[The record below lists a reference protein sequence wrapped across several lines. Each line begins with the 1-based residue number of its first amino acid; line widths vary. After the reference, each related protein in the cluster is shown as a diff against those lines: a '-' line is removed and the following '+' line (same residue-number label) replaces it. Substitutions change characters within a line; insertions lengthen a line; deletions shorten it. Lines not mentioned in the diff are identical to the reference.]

1 MADNIP
7 RFNAQDFYT
16 VETSPS
22 VIKEELRTALYN
34 YLGYNPTDSDPR
46 MLEAMAL
53 MPYIVQTRAL
63 ADAAAKSALLTYAQ
77 GEELDRIADSTCVY
91 GYMDRLPAR
100 KAVMWVKLDLEAG
113 TTGTAHYSG
122 EFIAGGVTWTGEG
135 DYVQSFLAE
144 ANGNYFVPFYADAE
158 GTQANGIDSTVDP
171 SLNQS
176 IYDGVSVDYTGGD
189 ASAGYATVYRNGVY
203 WSEIPSNGGRDAE
216 SDEDFA
222 KRIAEQMHALRVP
235 GSKEYYNFVG
245 RQIDGVSDV
254 YTSESLDAY
263 GHVQLWYSSPYVYA
277 LTNGLDS
284 FVCYCGSDAMYLEEF
299 YTKFRDTLAASKPA
313 GVGLVIGPA
322 FHDNSGLST
331 SIELTVYQ
339 GMSND
344 DESALVTELY
354 RRVVG
359 KYNEKMGLAMS
370 ATEISQWA
378 LELGAVAARTIF
390 IDGSTDLYQAPPNAI
405 TPLLPLSVT
414 ITSRI
419 PKEISPVNVGGAG
432 EELL

>member
-22 VIKEELRTALYN
+22 AIKEEIRTALYN

-100 KAVMWVKLDLEAG
+100 KAVMWVKLDLEVG

-122 EFIAGGVTWTGEG
+122 TFTAGGVTWSGEG
-135 DYVQSFLAE
+135 DYIQTYSAE
-144 ANGNYFVPFYADAE
+144 ANGPYFVPFYADTE

-176 IYDGVSVDYTGGD
+176 IYDGVSIDYSGGT
-189 ASAGYATVYRNGVY
+189 ASAGAAAVYRSGSY
-203 WSEIPSNGGRDAE
+203 WTEIPSCGGRDAE

-222 KRIAEQMHALRVP
+222 KRIAEQMHAIRVP
-235 GSKEYYNFVG
+235 GSQAYYNFVG
-245 RQIDGVSDV
+245 RQVDGVSDV
-254 YTSESLDAY
+254 YTSNSLDAY
-263 GHVQLWYSSPYVYA
+263 GRVQVWYSSPYVYA
-277 LTNGLDS
+277 LTDGLDN
-284 FVCYCGSDAMYLEEF
+284 FVVYCGSDAMYLAEF
-299 YTKFRDTLAASKPA
+299 YDGFRNAMASSKPA
-313 GVGLVIGPA
+313 GVGIIIGPA

-331 SIELTVYQ
+331 SIDLTVYQ
-339 GMSND
+339 GLSNA
-344 DESALVTELY
+344 EEAALIAELY

-370 ATEISQWA
+370 AAEISQWA
-378 LELGAVAARTIF
+378 IELGAVSAQTTF

-405 TPLLPLSVT
+405 IPLLPLSVT

-432 EELL
+432 EEVL